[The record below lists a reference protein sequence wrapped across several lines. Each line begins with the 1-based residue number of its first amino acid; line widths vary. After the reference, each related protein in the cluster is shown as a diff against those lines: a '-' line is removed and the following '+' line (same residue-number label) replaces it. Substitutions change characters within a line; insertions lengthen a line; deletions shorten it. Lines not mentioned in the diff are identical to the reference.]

1 MDIYPM
7 ISRREIGTQTP
18 LGTGSYKTLRHYA
31 NQPTSFKTSCN
42 FREGSFEALVGG
54 IRYLVKAADGGG
66 GNIASAYDGW
76 ELNMATCSCIVY
88 SCAVSSSPVQ
98 I

>member
-1 MDIYPM
+1 M

-54 IRYLVKAADGGG
+54 IRYLVKAAAGGETLPLLMTAG
-66 GNIASAYDGW
+66 S
-76 ELNMATCSCIVY
+76 
-88 SCAVSSSPVQ
+88 
-98 I
+98 